1 MAQKL
6 NMPPVR
12 MPYFPG
18 QYQKLRSSP
27 DRPSRPKATDMI
39 IITVLLALTQFAAI
53 IQLDSNKPEIIG
65 NFRLMLTEPVRF
77 NNRSEIQPPKG
88 CQSRRQGRAGGE
100 EADVQ
105 PWKMALVGEVA
116 GKPRQEKTSVVLPAN
131 DPAGAEDLATAQQA
145 SGVTPVKWN
154 VLDFIVNAVCAD
166 ILQLRLIS
174 RARFM
179 RFMIK
184 RHHTKVNKIPNPP
197 VRKKAFSSHDV
208 RELKITAAKAASP
221 IYSPTVYVAV
231 ARARSC

>member
-1 MAQKL
+1 
-6 NMPPVR
+6 
-12 MPYFPG
+12 
-18 QYQKLRSSP
+18 
-27 DRPSRPKATDMI
+27 MI

-77 NNRSEIQPPKG
+77 NNRSEIQPPK
-88 CQSRRQGRAGGE
+88 RMPIAAARKGRGE

-116 GKPRQEKTSVVLPAN
+116 GKPRQEKDQCGVAGELTC
-131 DPAGAEDLATAQQA
+131 AGAEDLATAQQA

-184 RHHTKVNKIPNPP
+184 TPP
-197 VRKKAFSSHDV
+197 H
-208 RELKITAAKAASP
+208 
-221 IYSPTVYVAV
+221 
-231 ARARSC
+231 